1 MQSKKRNT
9 VLLIQNKLC
18 NEIKLLITASVDKVA
33 PAPDAELNHQ
43 DLKLLKHREQVMI
56 FQLQ

>member
-33 PAPDAELNHQ
+33 LVPDVELNHQ
-43 DLKLLKHREQVMI
+43 DLNFLKHREQMMI
-56 FQLQ
+56 FQLR